1 MRNRLALVC
10 ALILMLT
17 ACGDDD
23 TATTTQAPATT
34 GVAATTA
41 ATTSTAA
48 PTTTTATTTTAA
60 TTTTTAAT
68 TTTTTTLPADAHPV
82 WGVGWAQFLPPEGA
96 TAVYEVVTFDGRTIR
111 LPGTLERGVEW
122 RDGTWDRFLIG
133 EIEIGKDGGAA
144 YFDLSEPWVIR
155 FGGVENTTA
164 TTDFLQSEW
173 FDEPLLF
180 DFNLLPGETI
190 TLESVINGDYGGFEA
205 TMGFEVDVSLVAE
218 AETIEVPAGTY
229 DAAHF
234 TMAVGGEF
242 IGGVMASDVWMDVRD
257 FYIRWTEPPG
267 FRDAVL
273 AEPWDR

>member
-1 MRNRLALVC
+1 MRTRTALAC
-10 ALILMLT
+10 ALLLT
-17 ACGDDD
+17 LAACGDDD
-23 TATTTQAPATT
+23 AASTTDAPATTAPATTQAPATT
-34 GVAATTA
+34 APPATT
-41 ATTSTAA
+41 TTAA
-48 PTTTTATTTTAA
+48 PTTTTTAA
-60 TTTTTAAT
+60 P

-82 WGVGWAQFLPPEGA
+82 WGVSWSAFLPPEGA

-111 LPGTLERGVEW
+111 LPGTLERNVEW
-122 RDGTWDRFLIG
+122 RDATWDRFLIG
-133 EIEIGKDGGAA
+133 QLEIGQDGGAA
-144 YFDLSEPWVIR
+144 YFDLSDPWVIR

-173 FDEPLLF
+173 FDEPLEF

-190 TLESVINGDYGGFEA
+190 TIESVINGDYGGFEM
-205 TMGFEVDVSLVAE
+205 TMGFEADVTWVSE

-229 DAAHF
+229 EAGHF

-242 IGGVMASDVWMDVRD
+242 IGGVMASDVWTDIQD
-257 FYIRWTEPPG
+257 FFIRWTEPPG